1 MYILMSSI
9 SNFLTN
15 ENISMLWE
23 LIYDGNIIK
32 NNSKDFDNH
41 ILKVFKEN
49 LSPFFETER
58 KNTNNLVDMNKKY
71 IMLMINF
78 IQSSISVKNKPIELP
93 KENKE
98 LITIEE
104 IQNSRQDTFERD
116 LNKRQEE
123 FSNSMSIAVP
133 PVPNFSI
140 KLDDEPIVEIEKTIK
155 KMVEQRNYDINIIN
169 KSHELPENWLQSKET
184 SIKNEKN
191 SKKTVKNNGVNP
203 DTETKLK
210 YIKIDNNSNIDNS
223 LYKSQMIDLNRHITW
238 KDEQNINDTTPEIN
252 IFDKFKKIEN
262 FNEDK
267 ISLMQNDIQMLKN
280 KILNI
285 DNNINTIIE
294 RLSKKND

>member
-1 MYILMSSI
+1 MSSI

>member
-1 MYILMSSI
+1 MSSI

-116 LNKRQEE
+116 LNRRQEE

-191 SKKTVKNNGVNP
+191 SKKTVKNGGVNP
-203 DTETKLK
+203 DTEPKLK
-210 YIKIDNNSNIDNS
+210 YIKIDKNSNIDNS

-238 KDEQNINDTTPEIN
+238 KDEQNINDATPEIN

-285 DNNINTIIE
+285 DKNINTIIE